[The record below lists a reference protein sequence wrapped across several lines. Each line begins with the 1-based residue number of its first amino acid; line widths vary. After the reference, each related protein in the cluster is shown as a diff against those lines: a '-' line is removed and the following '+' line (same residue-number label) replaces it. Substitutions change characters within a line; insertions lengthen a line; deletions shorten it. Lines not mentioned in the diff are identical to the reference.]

1 MEVDGKVSFVYSEH
15 FICLPKANCSEK
27 NRSYCVKTLSNR
39 EHLEIVLADL
49 LDMYLCSSN
58 LLLTEREGRPGKYWP
73 EMLAVPWKRSVWQ
86 NPNLERTNQNARIYL
101 KTTLPSFFV
110 CFHLVFFFSSPL
122 AVYTNEEIR

>member
-58 LLLTEREGRPGKYWP
+58 LLLTEREGPSW
-73 EMLAVPWKRSVWQ
+73 EILARDARSTMETV
-86 NPNLERTNQNARIYL
+86 RMA
-101 KTTLPSFFV
+101 KS
-110 CFHLVFFFSSPL
+110 
-122 AVYTNEEIR
+122 